1 MPTARPIIVTMLVM
15 KNDRWKAR
23 PSSDTIPSATMMA
36 MIANTIGTTA
46 AARVPNTMIRMT
58 RAARMPM
65 VSACRRSCSAMVLA
79 SLAAVASLA
88 TQTLKPSGWG
98 AYSIRSSTR
107 LAGARRLPSP
117 HRRAV
122 DPAEPQDDTIRA
134 LAWICLGSAEGL
146 FGRVGRNADRPQTK
160 SGLRRQASS
169 DRTKRSD
176 RLAELEA
183 RLEAMERR
191 AAQTEALLREH
202 GIGQPVEAERSRR
215 RRASG

>member
-1 MPTARPIIVTMLVM
+1 M
-15 KNDRWKAR
+15 
-23 PSSDTIPSATMMA
+23 
-36 MIANTIGTTA
+36 
-46 AARVPNTMIRMT
+46 
-58 RAARMPM
+58 
-65 VSACRRSCSAMVLA
+65 
-79 SLAAVASLA
+79 
-88 TQTLKPSGWG
+88 
-98 AYSIRSSTR
+98 
-107 LAGARRLPSP
+107 
-117 HRRAV
+117 

-134 LAWICLGSAEGL
+134 LAWICLVSAEEL